1 MGDTP
6 CPVGFLAVKVR
17 TTETG
22 NGVRASRVW
31 RKVLRVE
38 RTTVDGF
45 WFEGEEGTDEEVLVI
60 SVRPSGPARSRC
72 SRCGRRCRGYD
83 AGGGVRRWRSLDSG
97 TMMVFLEAPA
107 PRVECGRC
115 GVVVAAVPWAR
126 AGARF
131 THAFEDSCAWLAA
144 RAAQSVVC
152 ELMRVTWRTVAGIVK
167 RVVADEGA
175 NADFR
180 VAR

>member
-1 MGDTP
+1 
-6 CPVGFLAVKVR
+6 
-17 TTETG
+17 
-22 NGVRASRVW
+22 
-31 RKVLRVE
+31 
-38 RTTVDGF
+38 
-45 WFEGEEGTDEEVLVI
+45 
-60 SVRPSGPARSRC
+60 
-72 SRCGRRCRGYD
+72 
-83 AGGGVRRWRSLDSG
+83 LDSG

-175 NADFR
+175 KKGSSGMNVGDRAVWPLVSPCGATVLGWTGRAAICTRSSHPPSNA
-180 VAR
+180 ARAAMTKRSAFGALPS